1 MANCHCHLCC
11 DNRYDRFA
19 SSFDRFWHIKKPK
32 CSWCWNSINVKRC
45 FASSNANISAKTG
58 INSESNAG
66 VITSIDVFADANTG
80 HIDADA
86 NTGHIDADASTCN
99 TVTNAHTALRA

>member
-11 DNRYDRFA
+11 DNRYNRFA
-19 SSFDRFWHIKKPK
+19 SSFGRFWHIKKPK
-32 CSWCWNSINVKRC
+32 CSWFNVNWC

-86 NTGHIDADASTCN
+86 NTGHIDADA
-99 TVTNAHTALRA
+99 NAHTALRA